1 MKQTMHNTRVRW
13 VLGIL
18 IALTLAFI
26 WSNSMQSGAPDD
38 QPGGMSGSL
47 KAWLEQLLHT
57 EISEFLLRKAAHFSE
72 YGLLGVEFSLL
83 LGLQHDKNGKNFQHG
98 RNLLD
103 FPLIGML
110 CAVTDETIQIFSG
123 RGSLVSDVWIDTAG
137 FSTGFFLTVLLFLF
151 INHCKKSRVTG
162 NRKG

>member
-26 WSNSMQSGAPDD
+26 WSNSMQSRAVS
-38 QPGGMSGSL
+38 GGMSGSL
-47 KAWLEQLLHT
+47 KTWLEQLLHT

-83 LGLQHDKNGKNFQHG
+83 LG

-123 RGSLVSDVWIDTAG
+123 RGSLVSDVWIDAAG

-151 INHCKKSRVTG
+151 VNHCKKAG
-162 NRKG
+162 

>member
-26 WSNSMQSGAPDD
+26 WSNSMQSRAVS
-38 QPGGMSGSL
+38 GGMSGSL
-47 KAWLEQLLHT
+47 KTWLEQLLHT

-72 YGLLGVEFSLL
+72 YGLLGVEFS
-83 LGLQHDKNGKNFQHG
+83 

-151 INHCKKSRVTG
+151 INHCKKAG
-162 NRKG
+162 